1 MFRGSIFF
9 LWFITGEPMP
19 TKIIYRDE
27 VFAIQGAVFEVCRE
41 MGCGFLE
48 AVYQECLQKEL
59 TLRGIPFESQKDL
72 QLSYKGVRLDQAY
85 KPDFLCYGKIIVE
98 LKAVKEIAAEHR
110 AQVFNYLKA
119 AGTRLGLLVNFG
131 HYPRATVE
139 RIIL

>member
-1 MFRGSIFF
+1 VFRGSIFF

-27 VFAIQGAVFEVCRE
+27 VFAIQGAVFEVYRE

-72 QLSYKGVRLDQAY
+72 QLSYKGVRLDQ
-85 KPDFLCYGKIIVE
+85 PIS
-98 LKAVKEIAAEHR
+98 
-110 AQVFNYLKA
+110 
-119 AGTRLGLLVNFG
+119 
-131 HYPRATVE
+131 
-139 RIIL
+139 RIFFVTARSLWSSKR